1 MRWESG
7 YLLHI
12 HIAPMASANMVE
24 LDEAEL
30 VAGKG
35 IVNDR
40 YYNEN
45 GTYSKIPDI
54 RDVTPVSYTHLTL
67 PTIYSV

>member
-12 HIAPMASANMVE
+12 HIAPMASASMVE

-30 VAGKG
+30 VAGYH
-35 IVNDR
+35 V
-40 YYNEN
+40 E
-45 GTYSKIPDI
+45 YSSFPFALFFLSTKFPLE
-54 RDVTPVSYTHLTL
+54 RTVKS
-67 PTIYSV
+67 